1 MSRETWEILQQMEP
15 KDVELQLALQCAPL
29 IAGLKPSNLFNIPC
43 EGVCQVRELIRDTG
57 ISMYVLFSTG
67 RKAAVLLYRRE
78 SLEKYMEQEPVVG
91 MLHKLG
97 YQDTSLEA
105 VLPVFRMRYRRYM
118 QERRDFPHEMGLLLG
133 YPVEDVR
140 GFIEHQGRD
149 YLCTGY
155 WKVYENREQK
165 QQLFQRFEYAKE
177 NLVLLL
183 SYGVGM
189 ADIWTSSAGP
199 DKRRCT
205 GNVQVRSDGRTLK
218 KIQCP
223 FLYHGN
229 FFCRTFCAGTGG
241 RLDK

>member
-78 SLEKYMEQEPVVG
+78 SLKKYMEQEPVVG

-118 QERRDFPHEMGLLLG
+118 QE
-133 YPVEDVR
+133 DVR

-155 WKVYENREQK
+155 WKVYENLEQK

-189 ADIWTSSAGP
+189 ADIMDIFGG
-199 DKRRCT
+199 T
-205 GNVQVRSDGRTLK
+205 GQKTLY
-218 KIQCP
+218 QE
-223 FLYHGN
+223 
-229 FFCRTFCAGTGG
+229 CAG
-241 RLDK
+241 

>member
-78 SLEKYMEQEPVVG
+78 SLKKYMEQEPVVG

-133 YPVEDVR
+133 YPVEDVKVHLIYGSYHEVDSSEMAFKIAGSMAFKEACR
-140 GFIEHQGRD
+140 KD
-149 YLCTGY
+149 NACTGY
-155 WKVYENREQK
+155 WKVYENLEQK

-189 ADIWTSSAGP
+189 ADIMDIFGG
-199 DKRRCT
+199 T
-205 GNVQVRSDGRTLK
+205 GQKTLY
-218 KIQCP
+218 QE
-223 FLYHGN
+223 
-229 FFCRTFCAGTGG
+229 CAG
-241 RLDK
+241 

>member
-57 ISMYVLFSTG
+57 ISIYVLFSTG

-78 SLEKYMEQEPVVG
+78 SLEEYMEQEQVKR

-118 QERRDFPHEMGLLLG
+118 QERRDFPHEMGLLFGLSG
-133 YPVEDVR
+133 GGCER
-140 GFIEHQGRD
+140 
-149 YLCTGY
+149 
-155 WKVYENREQK
+155 VYRASGK
-165 QQLFQRFEYAKE
+165 RLSLHR
-177 NLVLLL
+177 VLE
-183 SYGVGM
+183 G
-189 ADIWTSSAGP
+189 I
-199 DKRRCT
+199 
-205 GNVQVRSDGRTLK
+205 
-218 KIQCP
+218 
-223 FLYHGN
+223 
-229 FFCRTFCAGTGG
+229 
-241 RLDK
+241 

>member
-78 SLEKYMEQEPVVG
+78 SLKKYMEQEPVVG

-105 VLPVFRMRYRRYM
+105 VLPVFRMQLPQIQAGAQGSLMRW
-118 QERRDFPHEMGLLLG
+118 DCFLG
-133 YPVEDVR
+133 YPVGGCER
-140 GFIEHQGRD
+140 
-149 YLCTGY
+149 
-155 WKVYENREQK
+155 VYRASGK
-165 QQLFQRFEYAKE
+165 RLSLHR
-177 NLVLLL
+177 VLE
-183 SYGVGM
+183 G
-189 ADIWTSSAGP
+189 I
-199 DKRRCT
+199 
-205 GNVQVRSDGRTLK
+205 
-218 KIQCP
+218 
-223 FLYHGN
+223 
-229 FFCRTFCAGTGG
+229 
-241 RLDK
+241 

>member
-78 SLEKYMEQEPVVG
+78 SLEEYMEQEQVKR

-133 YPVEDVR
+133 YPLGDVK
-140 GFIEHQGRD
+140 GFIEHHGRD
-149 YLCTGY
+149 CLCSGY
-155 WKVYENREQK
+155 WKVYENEEKARETFRLYARVK
-165 QQLFQRFEYAKE
+165 QIAMDMVKQGMGF
-177 NLVLLL
+177 
-183 SYGVGM
+183 GM
-189 ADIWTSSAGP
+189 AEQYQF
-199 DKRRCT
+199 
-205 GNVQVRSDGRTLK
+205 V
-218 KIQCP
+218 
-223 FLYHGN
+223 
-229 FFCRTFCAGTGG
+229 
-241 RLDK
+241 

>member
-57 ISMYVLFSTG
+57 ISIYVLFSTG
-67 RKAAVLLYRRE
+67 RKAAVLLYRRK
-78 SLEKYMEQEPVVG
+78 SLEEYMKQEQVKR

-105 VLPVFRMRYRRYM
+105 VLPVFRIRYRRYM

-155 WKVYENREQK
+155 WKVYSNQSECKRIFRGYSQAREM
-165 QQLFQRFEYAKE
+165 LIHMVSR
-177 NLVLLL
+177 
-183 SYGVGM
+183 GM
-189 ADIWTSSAGP
+189 GIGDI
-199 DKRRCT
+199 
-205 GNVQVRSDGRTLK
+205 LK
-218 KIQCP
+218 I
-223 FLYHGN
+223 HGLHQYKSM
-229 FFCRTFCAGTGG
+229 TI
-241 RLDK
+241 

>member
-1 MSRETWEILQQMEP
+1 
-15 KDVELQLALQCAPL
+15 
-29 IAGLKPSNLFNIPC
+29 
-43 EGVCQVRELIRDTG
+43 
-57 ISMYVLFSTG
+57 
-67 RKAAVLLYRRE
+67 
-78 SLEKYMEQEPVVG
+78 MEQEQVKR

-155 WKVYENREQK
+155 WKVYENLEQK

-189 ADIWTSSAGP
+189 ADIMDIFGGP

-205 GNVQVRSDGRTLK
+205 SNVQVRSDGRTLK

>member
-78 SLEKYMEQEPVVG
+78 SLKKYMEQEPVVG

-155 WKVYENREQK
+155 WKVYENLEQK
-165 QQLFQRFEYAKE
+165 STRKK
-177 NLVLLL
+177 
-183 SYGVGM
+183 
-189 ADIWTSSAGP
+189 IWYCCFPTEWEWRILWISSAGP

-205 GNVQVRSDGRTLK
+205 RNVQVRSDGRTLK

-229 FFCRTFCAGTGG
+229 FFLPHILRRNWREA
-241 RLDK
+241 

>member
-78 SLEKYMEQEPVVG
+78 SLEEYMKQEPVKR

-118 QERRDFPHEMGLLLG
+118 QERRDFPHEMGLLLC

-189 ADIWTSSAGP
+189 ADIMDIFGGTRQ
-199 DKRRCT
+199 K
-205 GNVQVRSDGRTLK
+205 TL
-218 KIQCP
+218 
-223 FLYHGN
+223 Y
-229 FFCRTFCAGTGG
+229 RECAG
-241 RLDK
+241 

>member
-78 SLEKYMEQEPVVG
+78 SLKKYMEQEPVVG

-118 QERRDFPHEMGLLLG
+118 QE
-133 YPVEDVR
+133 
-140 GFIEHQGRD
+140 
-149 YLCTGY
+149 
-155 WKVYENREQK
+155 
-165 QQLFQRFEYAKE
+165 
-177 NLVLLL
+177 L
-183 SYGVGM
+183 SL
-189 ADIWTSSAGP
+189 IH
-199 DKRRCT
+199 
-205 GNVQVRSDGRTLK
+205 
-218 KIQCP
+218 I
-223 FLYHGN
+223 
-229 FFCRTFCAGTGG
+229 
-241 RLDK
+241 

>member
-78 SLEKYMEQEPVVG
+78 SLKKYMEQEPVVG
-91 MLHKLG
+91 MLHKLV

-155 WKVYENREQK
+155 WKVYEK
-165 QQLFQRFEYAKE
+165 
-177 NLVLLL
+177 
-183 SYGVGM
+183 
-189 ADIWTSSAGP
+189 IWYCCFPTEWEWRILWISSAGP

-205 GNVQVRSDGRTLK
+205 RNVQVRSDGRTLK

-229 FFCRTFCAGTGG
+229 FFLPHILRRNWREA
-241 RLDK
+241 